1 MLELPARMQPHIS
14 RRTAIQAGTI
24 GIMGLGMNH
33 IQALRSLGDDGATRP
48 KSCIYIF
55 LSGGLAQHDSF
66 DLKPDAPDN
75 VRGEFHPIATQ
86 TPGIQICEHLPML
99 AQRSH
104 LWSLVRSLT
113 HPFNEHFE
121 AHMVMLSGRTQLPPS
136 FRAGKPQPNDWP
148 SIAAIT
154 GDATHSQNNM
164 PPAVVLPEILK
175 NPGGQVASGQF
186 AGLMGSHREPWFV
199 EASPFQGRQSSGAF
213 PTYSFN
219 HLKEAATD
227 GSKLRFQAPNL
238 SLPEGLHAGRMSNR
252 VALLNTLEQQRRTL
266 EQAASV
272 SELDRHRQASISL
285 LADPK
290 VQHAFDVTNAD
301 DDVQDRYGRN
311 SFGWSLL
318 MARRLVDIGVNLVQV
333 NLGNWNSW
341 DTHGGNFPK
350 LKDFLLPPTDRA
362 LSALLDDLNE
372 SGQLDD
378 TLIVMAG
385 EFGRTPRISHLP
397 QHYKLPGR
405 DHWGGAQSVLLAGG
419 GVKGGQV
426 IGSTDKLGAYPA
438 SDAQTPENLAATIYN
453 ALGIPATAAWYDE
466 SDRPHH
472 IYHGRP
478 ISGLV

>member
-1 MLELPARMQPHIS
+1 MFEPLASPHAHLS

-24 GIMGLGMNH
+24 GLMGLGMNH
-33 IQALRSLGDDGATRP
+33 VQALRADTGTKSA

-66 DLKPDAPDN
+66 DLKPNAPDN
-75 VRGEFHPIATQ
+75 VRGEFNPIATR
-86 TPGIQICEHLPML
+86 TPEIQICEHLPLL
-99 AQRSH
+99 AQRSR

-121 AHMVMLSGRTQLPPS
+121 AHMVMLSGRTQLPPG
-136 FRAGKPQPNDWP
+136 FRSGKPQPNDWP

-154 GDATHSQNNM
+154 GDKTRARNNM

-186 AGLMGSHREPWFV
+186 AGEMGSHREPWFV

-227 GSKLRFQAPNL
+227 GSELLFQAPNL

-252 VALLNTLEQQRRTL
+252 VELLNTLEQQRRKL

-272 SELDRHRQASISL
+272 AELDRHRQASISL

-290 VQHAFDVTNAD
+290 VQHAFDVTNASD
-301 DDVQDRYGRN
+301 NAQDRYGRN

-341 DTHGGNFPK
+341 DTHGANFPK

-419 GVKGGQV
+419 GIQGGRV
-426 IGSTDKLGAYPA
+426 IGATDKLGAYPA
-438 SDAQTPENLAATIYN
+438 SEPQKPENMAATIYET
-453 ALGIPATAAWYDE
+453 LGIPETAAWYDE
-466 SDRPHH
+466 SDRPHQ
-472 IYHGRP
+472 IYYGQP
-478 ISGLV
+478 ISGLT

>member
-1 MLELPARMQPHIS
+1 MFDSTLSSHTIYSRRAAVQAGTLGLLGLGVNHVQALRAFGHLGES
-14 RRTAIQAGTI
+14 RRT
-24 GIMGLGMNH
+24 
-33 IQALRSLGDDGATRP
+33 
-48 KSCIYIF
+48 SCIYVF
-55 LSGGLAQHDSF
+55 LSGGLSQHDSF

-75 VRGEFHPIATQ
+75 VRGEFAPIETQ

-136 FRAGKPQPNDWP
+136 FRSGKPQPNDWP

-154 GDATHSQNNM
+154 GDATVVDRNM

-186 AGLMGSHREPWFV
+186 AGEMGAHREPWFV
-199 EASPFQGRQSSGAF
+199 EAAPFQGRNSTGAF

-227 GSKLRFQAPNL
+227 GSKLLFQAPNL
-238 SLPEGLHAGRMSNR
+238 RLPEGMHDGRLGNR
-252 VALLNTLEQQRRTL
+252 VELLKTLEYQQRRL

-272 SELDRHRQASISL
+272 AELDRHRQASISL

-290 VQHAFDVTNAD
+290 VQHAFDVTNASD
-301 DDVQDRYGRN
+301 DIQDRYGRN

-341 DTHGGNFPK
+341 DTHGANFPK
-350 LKDFLLPPTDRA
+350 LKDFLLPPTDQA
-362 LSALLDDLNE
+362 LSALLDDLDE

-378 TLIVMAG
+378 TLIVVAS

-397 QHYKLPGR
+397 KFYKLPGR

-419 GVKGGQV
+419 GVKGGRV

-438 SDAQTPENLAATIYN
+438 SDAQKPENLAATIYN
-453 ALGIPATAAWYDE
+453 ALGIPSTAAWHDE
-466 SDRPHH
+466 SDRPHQ

-478 ISGLV
+478 ISGLT